1 MARKFEELRRKM
13 SPERRVRN
21 EAAARKMLVEM
32 TLDELRKLKEITQ
45 VELATALEM
54 NQGALSRI
62 EHQSDMHISTLKSI
76 VEALGGS
83 LTLRVDF
90 LNGDS
95 YAVAL
100 GAQREQPEL
109 AAAKR

>member
-1 MARKFEELRRKM
+1 
-13 SPERRVRN
+13 
-21 EAAARKMLVEM
+21 
-32 TLDELRKLKEITQ
+32 
-45 VELATALEM
+45 
-54 NQGALSRI
+54 
-62 EHQSDMHISTLKSI
+62 MHISTLKSI